1 MALSQG
7 IYRLLPWTS
16 GLGGNKVMAEML
28 VTPNQH
34 QSPVLGAT
42 TPVLPTTL
50 KRKRD
55 DGDGD
60 SNDNNRL
67 LVALDGVP
75 PTKRR
80 LTNTDTAS
88 VDNHRTL
95 DSPTSEQN
103 SDSSHPSSSTSTSPN
118 KTIPAAMPSVTDSQ
132 EAPQQDKNT
141 PKPKKMEIDA
151 LRQSVDAQL
160 SLEVLLKHDELRL
173 IDQEIAKCQVALEQ
187 LRRCA
192 EIPYPASA
200 VSGLSQS
207 VSSGVGHAIPYLG
220 SGPPPTSPSPWG
232 VVDGPYSRHYAK
244 WLLPDPRFDGGE
256 TPAPVSNYGYIDGRA
271 TRGNAADHGHV
282 AGKTTRAQR
291 GAVST
296 RLQSLPSGYPPPKD
310 KAGPMIIKRK
320 SDNQLVKLVCI
331 DCRRYDFSSTQG
343 FINHCRIAHSRTFAS
358 HEAAAEACGESVDVD
373 EAGAVV
379 GGPPEPSTSTPV
391 PGYVHP
397 LIRSAPAIDRTSKDK
412 SIPRNPPI
420 QKAIGSAPIGS
431 TPRKRTTGVTN
442 SSFIASPAAP
452 HLSSFLADMG
462 SGLNL
467 GEIVGDAKT
476 TVDMSICVSESESDD
491 EGDGVTPVTEDR
503 PVALQGARLPART
516 TMPQAASQRPT
527 SSKGHEAV
535 RSLNTSRNMA
545 TPSKTAPYVSPY
557 PPSTTPG
564 PLNLDGA
571 HVMDPMDIAE
581 NLSPHTVESNQAPSL
596 VSDDEDEFEAPSD
609 SESLSLSSSEAG
621 HEDEEIDDIEV
632 EDDEGTATPTATEQ
646 KADVMTSLKRGH
658 GKKGDRLLAPAIV
671 SLNRGKEDRRV
682 SFVKGSANSPSKSKK
697 DPNSKQ
703 G

>member
-16 GLGGNKVMAEML
+16 SLGGNKVMAEML

-34 QSPVLGAT
+34 QSPM
-42 TPVLPTTL
+42 VLPPTL

-55 DGDGD
+55 D
-60 SNDNNRL
+60 NHQL
-67 LVALDGVP
+67 LAPPGEVP

-80 LTNTDTAS
+80 LTNTDT
-88 VDNHRTL
+88 VNVG
-95 DSPTSEQN
+95 DSNSTINPTPGQIP
-103 SDSSHPSSSTSTSPN
+103 DDRHPSNSTSTGPN
-118 KTIPAAMPSVTDSQ
+118 QTIPELTWSGADSQ
-132 EAPQQDKNT
+132 EAPQQDKHT
-141 PKPKKMEIDA
+141 PKPKNMEIDA

-192 EIPYPASA
+192 EIPYPSSA
-200 VSGLSQS
+200 LTGLSQS
-207 VSSGVGHAIPYLG
+207 VSNGVGHAIPYIG

-232 VVDGPYSRHYAK
+232 IVDGPYSRHYSK

-256 TPAPVSNYGYIDGRA
+256 IPPAPMSNYGYS
-271 TRGNAADHGHV
+271 TRGTATDHGHL
-282 AGKTTRAQR
+282 AGKSARAQR
-291 GAVST
+291 GSVST
-296 RLQSLPSGYPPPKD
+296 RLQSLPTGYPPPKD
-310 KAGPMIIKRK
+310 KAGPMMIKRK

-373 EAGAVV
+373 EAGAVA
-379 GGPPEPSTSTPV
+379 GGPPEPTPTSTAV

-397 LIRSAPAIDRTSKDK
+397 LIRTAPAIDRTSKDNK
-412 SIPRNPPI
+412 SKQSTTPRNPPN
-420 QKAIGSAPIGS
+420 QKSTAIGAAATGS
-431 TPRKRTTGVTN
+431 PFRKRASGVSN

-452 HLSSFLADMG
+452 HLSSFLADIG
-462 SGLNL
+462 SDLNL

-476 TVDMSICVSESESDD
+476 TVDMSTYVSESESDD
-491 EGDGVTPVTEDR
+491 EDDGVTPVTEDR
-503 PVALQGARLPART
+503 PLQGARLPART

-527 SSKGHEAV
+527 SSKGHEAA
-535 RSLNTSRNMA
+535 RSMNTSRNIA
-545 TPSKTAPYVSPY
+545 TPSKTASYVSPY
-557 PPSTTPG
+557 PPSLKTPG
-564 PLNLDGA
+564 PLQLDGA
-571 HVMDPMDIAE
+571 HALDPMDIGE

-596 VSDDEDEFEAPSD
+596 VSDDEDEFEAASD

-632 EDDEGTATPTATEQ
+632 EDDEGTATPTATEP

-671 SLNRGKEDRRV
+671 SLNRGKEGRRV
-682 SFVKGSANSPSKSKK
+682 KFVKGPASSPSKSKK

>member
-1 MALSQG
+1 
-7 IYRLLPWTS
+7 
-16 GLGGNKVMAEML
+16 MAEML

-34 QSPVLGAT
+34 QSPVMGA
-42 TPVLPTTL
+42 TPVLPTTM

-55 DGDGD
+55 DGD
-60 SNDNNRL
+60 NNNHL
-67 LVALDGVP
+67 LTALNEVP

-80 LTNTDTAS
+80 LTNTHAPS
-88 VDNHRTL
+88 VDETHNTL
-95 DSPTSEQN
+95 ESPAPEQN
-103 SDSSHPSSSTSTSPN
+103 LNSNHPSSSTSTGPN
-118 KTIPAAMPSVTDSQ
+118 QTIVESNRSGTDGQ
-132 EAPQQDKNT
+132 EAPQQDKQT
-141 PKPKKMEIDA
+141 PKPKKMDIDA

-207 VSSGVGHAIPYLG
+207 VSSGVGHAVPYLG

-256 TPAPVSNYGYIDGRA
+256 TPSAPNYAYT
-271 TRGNAADHGHV
+271 TRGNSADHGHA

-296 RLQSLPSGYPPPKD
+296 RLQALPSGYPPPKD

-379 GGPPEPSTSTPV
+379 GGPPEPSTSTAV

-397 LIRSAPAIDRTSKDK
+397 LIRSAPAIDRTSKDNK
-412 SIPRNPPI
+412 SKQSNTPRNPPT
-420 QKAIGSAPIGS
+420 QKNTAAFGS
-431 TPRKRTTGVTN
+431 TPRRRTTGVSN

-452 HLSSFLADMG
+452 HLSSFLAGMG

-476 TVDMSICVSESESDD
+476 TVDMSTCVSESESDD

-503 PVALQGARLPART
+503 PLAGARLPART

-527 SSKGHEAV
+527 SSKGHEAA
-535 RSLNTSRNMA
+535 RPHNIA
-545 TPSKTAPYVSPY
+545 TPSRTATYVSPY

-564 PLNLDGA
+564 PLNLDEA
-571 HVMDPMDIAE
+571 HAMDPMDITE

-596 VSDDEDEFEAPSD
+596 VSDDEDEFEAASD

-632 EDDEGTATPTATEQ
+632 EDDEGTATPTATES
-646 KADVMTSLKRGH
+646 KSDVMTSLKRGH
-658 GKKGDRLLAPAIV
+658 GKKGDRILAPAIV
-671 SLNRGKEDRRV
+671 SLNRGKEGRRV
-682 SFVKGSANSPSKSKK
+682 SFVKGSSPSKPKK